1 MVAYI
6 ACPCHITKNY
16 EHFKKL
22 EHRGAIPCK
31 MKPEVNSQISKHEL
45 KPVLVVLIHQM
56 SQKIV
61 ASMSLHLIFTFS

>member
-6 ACPCHITKNY
+6 ACLCHITKND

-22 EHRGAIPCK
+22 EHGGAIPCK
-31 MKPEVNSQISKHEL
+31 MKLEVNSQISKHEL
-45 KPVLVVLIHQM
+45 KPVLMVLIHQM

-61 ASMSLHLIFTFS
+61 ASISLHLVFTFS